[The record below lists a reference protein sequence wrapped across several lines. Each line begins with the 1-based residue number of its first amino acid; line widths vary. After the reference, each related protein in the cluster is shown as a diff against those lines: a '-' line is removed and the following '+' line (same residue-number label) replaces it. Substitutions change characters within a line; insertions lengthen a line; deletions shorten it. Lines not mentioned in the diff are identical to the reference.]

1 MRMLGCDGIGRVVA
15 LVVGAAIGLRALQV
29 AGFFF
34 EQGSYYSISGGG
46 TVIGLVVAIGFVGG
60 VALWRLDR
68 SPEGTGG
75 PRLVAL
81 DGGMI
86 LGGVIGW
93 MAFGAS

>member
-1 MRMLGCDGIGRVVA
+1 
-15 LVVGAAIGLRALQV
+15 
-29 AGFFF
+29 
-34 EQGSYYSISGGG
+34 
-46 TVIGLVVAIGFVGG
+46 VIGLVVAIGFVGG